1 MSAAPSGISVML
13 LSGTRSVVAAAV
25 AAIAGAKPEFVE
37 AGQVRDG
44 STVDLPPQAIF
55 YANHSSH
62 LDFVTLWAAL
72 PPRLRNRVRPVAAA
86 DYWSSGVKKAA
97 AQGFFNAYL
106 VERKGHGDTAPASSQ
121 EPAKSTGQIEGM
133 NAVLDAGDSLI
144 IFPEG
149 TRGTGEQVARFQAG
163 LYYLAQRNPE
173 IPVIPVALAN
183 LGRILPKGET
193 IPVPH
198 LSTVRFHEPIRVHD
212 GETKAGFLAR
222 AAAIINHSLRSLDPD
237 SDVGPRNP
245 GEPGTSDPFADAGTT
260 EEGT

>member
-1 MSAAPSGISVML
+1 MSAAPRGFSVML
-13 LSGTRSVVAAAV
+13 LSAARSVVAAAV

-37 AGQVRDG
+37 VGQVRDG

-72 PPRLRNRVRPVAAA
+72 PPRLRDRVRPVAAA
-86 DYWSSGVKKAA
+86 DYWSSGAKKAA

-106 VERKGHGDTAPASSQ
+106 VERKGHSDTAPAPSQ
-121 EPAKSTGQIEGM
+121 EPVKSTGQVDGM
-133 NAVLDAGDSLI
+133 NAVLEAGDSLI

-149 TRGTGEQVARFQAG
+149 TRGAGEQLARFQAG
-163 LYYLAQRNPE
+163 LYHLAQRNPG

-183 LGRILPKGET
+183 LGRILPKGEK

-198 LSTVRFHEPIRVHD
+198 LSTVRFHEPIRVET
-212 GETKAGFLAR
+212 GESKSEFLAR
-222 AAAIINHSLRSLDPD
+222 ASSIINHSLRSLDPD
-237 SDVGPRNP
+237 SDVDARSP
-245 GEPGTSDPFADAGTT
+245 GEPGAPGPSADTQAK
-260 EEGT
+260 EGDA